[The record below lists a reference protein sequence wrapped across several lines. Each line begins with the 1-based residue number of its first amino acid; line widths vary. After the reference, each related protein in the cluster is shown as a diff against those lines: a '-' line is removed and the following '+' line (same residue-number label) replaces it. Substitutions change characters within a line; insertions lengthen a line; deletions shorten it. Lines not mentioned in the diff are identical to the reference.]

1 MFASFL
7 TFFFIVLQG
16 VVNRYHIDKWIHV
29 FVKYFLVFKKKSIGH
44 DFRATDL
51 INSPEPTE
59 RDTSGKNSMYK

>member
-1 MFASFL
+1 MDTCICKILPCFL
-7 TFFFIVLQG
+7 
-16 VVNRYHIDKWIHV
+16 
-29 FVKYFLVFKKKSIGH
+29 KKKSIGH